1 VLRDGGAPV
10 ASFLHVI
17 VIELLRFISREGG
30 GIMRKLKVF
39 LCVCILL
46 DVLAGY
52 VSLVPV
58 PGALAQGVPNG
69 ITYVTAAQN
78 WSQAFT
84 ATLTGCPNGISCSTQ
99 TVTLS
104 AGFSGVDTTTHLY
117 QVYISDGTKS
127 ESVTVTGG
135 NYTFASGGTIAFVP
149 YFTHTLSYTFQSAS
163 SGIQETLN
171 GACGTSTPAYAN
183 GYCNVTI
190 PASGTPA
197 FNNATYNVY
206 GTIFL
211 HGTNIILSGYGATLV
226 CDPDTSV
233 TGGAPGALR
242 GPCIWNGPAVGIS
255 SNYTGG
261 NTIQG
266 ITFRTPS
273 RYDPAHSNLPAYY
286 GSAITQTSCSSG
298 NCTVTTSAAHGLHPG
313 DLVDVN
319 FTDNGGYWGDSIV
332 ATVPSSTTYT
342 FLKGSST
349 VNLQTTPGV
358 VALQFAAILDAGQST
373 NLVDI
378 KYDYEGSYGSFNNFF
393 DFWDDEN
400 ATITHFNNNGSGMN
414 NNGNWNSSFI
424 YSGGN
429 PIATQT
435 QWAPVIS
442 LRDSTITANF
452 SSGVTVLNSNGVYV
466 ENTVLQATGLWQVHT
481 SNERGN
487 YQGARLQNIYS
498 ESNISLNPPCSPS
511 CPTGAKSP
519 FPGVGVAGLIAGI
532 STGAANLEIS
542 GGSSI
547 LSGAFQ
553 TGTTSF
559 MLKSVTNGGVYTIQS
574 GTFTNMAVNDTVSFT
589 GWANSANN
597 IAKAVVCSFTSTT
610 ISVANTAVAP
620 CPTLAVTV
628 SEMRSPPPP
637 PYPLVSGSTPYSYF
651 IVVNDTTTGNNP
663 LCTQCQTSP
672 MQVLNWNST
681 GSDLIPVHWPR
692 VANGTDLITYD
703 VIRIPTPVGIG
714 ATYPYTGGCLGG
726 SFASCGYVA
735 QGLLQATA
743 CNVAGVPTLVCT
755 FIDNG
760 TTVPQP
766 HAINPTSHPYQ
777 GNYNGQLNFWPGG
790 LVSVNKSVVVSVEQ
804 GPVVGVGLVG
814 LPIQVAPQCSGY
826 GGASPGGYTA
836 CLASITSPNNSVP
849 NQTATI
855 LSDGDANTGGTQKLT
870 KGRLNFTTT
879 PFTTIQP
886 HHIITLIDSE
896 PALTQA
902 TSVYR
907 PRASLSDTWIGTDV
921 PSGGAVLNAG
931 QLAFGAPVSITN
943 YIAQTGD
950 GINANWLER
959 LSASMKEFT
968 VPLQFE
974 LPNAVS
980 LTSQTNE
987 CSKITTDSSGGVV
1000 VALPALRS
1008 TGTNG
1013 ANYVGH
1019 DVLCVVTQDTAFPSG
1034 VGGIIF
1040 PHLISVGNSAVS
1052 QLTQGTFEVMSS
1064 NSNGAGIVLTNNGDS
1079 SNRANFLNF
1088 RACNG
1093 PGPTN
1098 CGTDA
1103 SFVEDN
1109 TKTGKEE
1116 WLWKNGGADNPFYIG
1131 GLGSSHPGI
1140 CLGGSDA
1147 SVNSPFCLQYN
1158 AGHFTHVT
1166 RNAADADV
1174 YGSVTL
1180 SSGTA
1185 SYTFNQAFASAPLC
1199 IATWQSATLTGF
1211 LKCATT
1217 TTGITVTSSVGTD
1230 NAVIA
1235 YMILGNNN

>member
-1 VLRDGGAPV
+1 MRELKF
-10 ASFLHVI
+10 FL
-17 VIELLRFISREGG
+17 LLW
-30 GIMRKLKVF
+30 
-39 LCVCILL
+39 ILQ
-46 DVLAGY
+46 DVLAGCGFLPMP
-52 VSLVPV
+52 S
-58 PGALAQGVPNG
+58 ARAQGVPPG

-286 GSAITQTSCSSG
+286 GSAITQTSCSGG

-313 DLVDVN
+313 DLIDVN
-319 FTDNGGYWGDSIV
+319 FTDNGGFWGDSIV

-342 FLKGSST
+342 FLKGSSS
-349 VNLQTTPGV
+349 VNPQPTPGV

-378 KYDYEGSYGSFNNFF
+378 KYDYQGGYGSFNNFF

-400 ATITHFNNNGSGMN
+400 ATITHFNNNGTGMN
-414 NNGNWNSSFI
+414 NNANWNSSFI

-651 IVVNDTTTGNNP
+651 IVVNDTTTGNP

-672 MQVLNWNST
+672 MQVLNWLST
-681 GSDLIPVHWPR
+681 GSDSIPVRWPR
-692 VANGTDLITYD
+692 VANGTDTITYD
-703 VIRIPTPVGIG
+703 VIRITTPAGVGAIF
-714 ATYPYTGGCLGG
+714 PYTGGCGG
-726 SFASCGYVA
+726 GAGGACGSVIGGTAIA
-735 QGLLQATA
+735 QCSG
-743 CNVAGVPTLVCT
+743 LVCSFT
-755 FIDNG
+755 DNG
-760 TTVPQP
+760 SNGTNSYSVK
-766 HAINPTSHPYQ
+766 Q
-777 GNYNGQLNFWPGG
+777 GNYNGTLNFWPGA

-804 GPVVGVGLVG
+804 GPVVGVGLIG

-950 GINANWLER
+950 GINTNWLER
-959 LSASMKEFT
+959 LGATMKEFK
-968 VPLQFE
+968 VPVQFE
-974 LPNAVS
+974 APNALS
-980 LTSQTNE
+980 PTSQGNE
-987 CSKITTDSSGGVV
+987 CASVVTDSSGGTVTA
-1000 VALPALRS
+1000 VAALRS
-1008 TGTNG
+1008 TDSL
-1013 ANYVGH
+1013 VPPKGH
-1019 DVLCVVTQDTAFPSG
+1019 DVACVVIADSANPADIGSLVFPY
-1034 VGGIIF
+1034 I
-1040 PHLISVGNSAVS
+1040 NSFGSSAAS
-1052 QLTQGTFEVMSS
+1052 QLTPGGTLEVIQK
-1064 NSNGAGIVLTNNGDS
+1064 SNGGAGLVLTNASGVAGGTGGT
-1079 SNRANFLNF
+1079 RKNFINF
-1088 RACNG
+1088 RACTG
-1093 PGPTN
+1093 PGVGVG
-1098 CGTDA
+1098 CGTDL
-1103 SFVEDN
+1103 SFVEDP
-1109 TKTGKEE
+1109 TGTGQEE
-1116 WLWKNGGADNPFYIG
+1116 FLFALAGGNNPLYFG
-1131 GLGSSHPGI
+1131 NRLKSNHPGI
-1140 CLGGSDA
+1140 YLGSFDA
-1147 SVNSPFCLQYN
+1147 STGAYFGLDNV
-1158 AGHFTHVT
+1158 AGKLDHLVRLSNNPEMWST
-1166 RNAADADV
+1166 A
-1174 YGSVTL
+1174 TL
-1180 SSGTA
+1180 VSGTV
-1185 SYTFNQAFASAPLC
+1185 SVSFGRAFASTPIC
-1199 IATWQSATLTGF
+1199 FATWQGSGTLTGI
-1211 LKCATT
+1211 LQCIPTVS
-1217 TTGITVTSSVGTD
+1217 GITIKSTVNTDTAVVGYLI
-1230 NAVIA
+1230 V
-1235 YMILGNNN
+1235 GNPN